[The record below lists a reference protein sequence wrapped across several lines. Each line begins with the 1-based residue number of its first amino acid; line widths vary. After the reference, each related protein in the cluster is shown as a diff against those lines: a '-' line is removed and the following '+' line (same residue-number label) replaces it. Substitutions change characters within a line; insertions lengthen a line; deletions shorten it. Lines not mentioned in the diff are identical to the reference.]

1 MAVEEQISRTTYKG
15 NGVTREFPFT
25 WDLEAEEYVTVK
37 LTNAETEEV
46 TTLEL
51 GTDYDVI
58 PDSEEFPTKGGT
70 IVYPKGEV
78 KPAITD
84 VFRLTIMR
92 SVPYVQSLVFPENT
106 RLVPKNI
113 ERGLDNLEYQIQQ
126 LNDSVGQCVALP
138 PGVDYTGEELLDR
151 IYEASREARS
161 SATNAEKSASEAKQ
175 SADEALESAQKAD
188 TVIKS
193 INIKTFANV
202 AEMKSSETIVTGTLC
217 RTQGFYTAGDGG
229 GADYLITDSSDED
242 EADEASI
249 ITLQNGLY
257 AKLLAQGYV
266 NVEQLGVKGDGI
278 TDDTG
283 ALQKALTFCKDKYM
297 LLLSNG
303 EYLVSKTLIAENV
316 TIKGLDKAF
325 LSVANITNNN
335 KQIIKAINNV
345 DIINI
350 TAKFSADINDINESE
365 ACLVGIEGSINTGK
379 NIKIDSCNVF
389 GGHLLYTDLTEEGR
403 AVVWSQD
410 EQWIE
415 NEDMLCDNISVINCY
430 CNCGYTDNSVK
441 GRQAI
446 DFRFVKNFIATN
458 NVLENVGYGIQWWGG
473 FTNYFVSDI
482 ALKKYAYKMLCRKG
496 VISNNIVKNT
506 IAGIWGFKG
515 DGITITGNVVESC
528 SDVGIDTESCDNIT
542 VISNVVKDCRNA
554 CLATFDVCNNV
565 IFKNNVI
572 KQYQQGED
580 DYIWER
586 GAGYFHTWKGKKEDY
601 EALNKP
607 KFSIAVTD
615 NSFYSTRKAP
625 TLACDLQTESTGLNG
640 DCPLNGFIFS
650 NNYIVNMGI
659 NIVSKSYLGDVDV
672 NNNTIIIENDFATFF
687 SSVLLVS
694 PTFGYININNN
705 VIKNKN
711 AKADSNLIYIVNIGD
726 TIENNINVNIKDN
739 ICIGIPSGYGVCVGV
754 ADNIN
759 TNNDNYYN
767 VYIANNVVSKTEG
780 KNSIW
785 LTSKN
790 TIKVFLD
797 NNKTDTYKNEPNS
810 KPSGMLWQSGQRIFY
825 DLPVNGKI
833 GCICTVTGN
842 PGTWEEF

>member
-1 MAVEEQISRTTYKG
+1 MIQDQTTKVIYVG
-15 NGVTREFPFT
+15 NGQTTHFPFKFKYNDKAHIHVAIYDIDT
-25 WDLEAEEYVTVK
+25 QVQTELTKDFFVDSEKNEVIYPGYQSGQEPPEAQIPPVLQANQK
-37 LTNAETEEV
+37 LVIYRQTPLTQEIDFGSKYPLPFVEN
-46 TTLEL
+46 
-51 GTDYDVI
+51 GTDKNTMISQEMKEALERSVKVDMG
-58 PDSEEFPTKGGT
+58 S
-70 IVYPKGEV
+70 EV
-78 KPAITD
+78 KPD
-84 VFRLTIMR
+84 
-92 SVPYVQSLVFPENT
+92 
-106 RLVPKNI
+106 
-113 ERGLDNLEYQIQQ
+113 
-126 LNDSVGQCVALP
+126 
-138 PGVDYTGEELLDR
+138 ELLTD
-151 IYEASREARS
+151 IKQNVADANQ
-161 SATNAEKSASEAKQ
+161 SAQNAQQ
-175 SADEALESAQKAD
+175 SADEAQEYAQNANANAQ
-188 TVIKS
+188 S
-193 INIKTFANV
+193 INIRTFPNVETMKQANNLK
-202 AEMKSSETIVTGTLC
+202 AGGLIK
-217 RTQGFYTAGDGG
+217 TQGFYQPNDGG
-229 GADYLITDSSDED
+229 GADYVIVDDIGED

-249 ITLQNGLY
+249 ITLQKGLY
-257 AKLLAQGYV
+257 AKLLIENYV
-266 NVEQLGVKGDGI
+266 NVKQFEAKGDGI
-278 TDDTG
+278 TDDTE

-303 EYLVSKTLIAENV
+303 EYLVSKTLTAENV
-316 TIKGLDKAF
+316 TIKGLDKDKAF

-345 DIINI
+345 NIINI
-350 TAKFSADINDINESE
+350 TAKFSDDIDDIGESS
-365 ACLVGIEGSINTGK
+365 ACLVGVEGSINTGK

-415 NEDMLCDNISVINCY
+415 DENMLCDNISVMNCY
-430 CNCGYTDNSVK
+430 CNCGFTDNSVK

-446 DFRFVKNFIATN
+446 DFRFIKNFIATN
-458 NVLENVGYGIQWWGG
+458 NILENVGYGIQWWGG
-473 FTNYFVSDI
+473 FTNYYVSDI

-625 TLACDLQTESTGLNG
+625 TLACDLQAESTGLNG

-739 ICIGIPSGYGVCVGV
+739 ICIGIPSGYGICVGV

-810 KPSGMLWQSGQRIFY
+810 KPVGMLWQSGQKIYY
-825 DLPVNGKI
+825 DLPLNGKI